1 LPIFPVRT
9 ARFPLH
15 RKFSFA
21 PQTMPLSNLKESYIM
36 TPLSVASPAWTIPGY
51 LETRD
56 NHLTINDVDALNL
69 ASEHDT
75 PLFVFSEPR
84 ILSNIERL
92 KQAAREASHPMKFCY
107 ASKAN
112 SNMAILKT
120 VLNAGIDI
128 EVNSG
133 GELFKALRVGF
144 RPDQIIFNGTS
155 KTPAEIDEAVSAG
168 IYSINVDS
176 IYEIGLIEESAKRLG
191 KRARIALRLVPEIG
205 TRSHLGLQTALLT
218 SKFGISSSEVLEAFR
233 RGLRHPELIHICGI
247 HIHVGS
253 QTPDIEP
260 FAAAFK
266 TMWEHLVTVF
276 RETGHVL
283 EHINL
288 GGGIPV
294 NYLRD
299 RSQADELPAHERD
312 MLGAELE
319 PSDVLAAALRA
330 ARESARAAQAE
341 HLLEGITILLEP
353 GRSVIADA
361 GLVLTTVRNLKR
373 RPETG
378 DTWLLTDA
386 GYNLLLS
393 MNNYKWYYHLINASR
408 ADEPTD
414 AEYKVAGPLC
424 DSGDV
429 YFDIEREGRLPD
441 YRKLPVDVQA
451 GEVLA
456 LLNSGAYSLAQ
467 MFHYNGRP
475 LPAAVMV
482 RDGGR
487 VDLIRRRD
495 TYDDLIAYDIWS

>member
-1 LPIFPVRT
+1 
-9 ARFPLH
+9 
-15 RKFSFA
+15 
-21 PQTMPLSNLKESYIM
+21 MPSQL
-36 TPLSVASPAWTIPGY
+36 VASSPAWTIPGY
-51 LETRD
+51 LETRQ
-56 NHLTINDVDALNL
+56 NSHLHISGADALAL
-69 ASEHDT
+69 AHEYET
-75 PLFVFSEPR
+75 PLFVFSAPR
-84 ILSNIERL
+84 IRANIERL
-92 KQAAREASHPMKFCY
+92 RRAAAAVELPVKYCY

-112 SNMAILKT
+112 SNMA
-120 VLNAGIDI
+120 VLSIVRDAGIDI

-133 GELFKALRVGF
+133 GELYKALKVGF
-144 RPDQIIFNGTS
+144 RPEQIIFNGTS
-155 KTPAEIDEAVSAG
+155 KTDAEIDEAVRAG
-168 IYSINVDS
+168 IYSINADS
-176 IYEIGLIEESAKRLG
+176 IYEIELIEKSASRQRT
-191 KRARIALRLVPEIG
+191 RARIALRLVPEIG

-218 SKFGISSSEVLEAFR
+218 SKFGISSADVLDAFGR
-233 RGLRHPELIHICGI
+233 ALRHPELIDVCGI

-253 QTPDIEP
+253 QTPDVEP

-266 TMWEHLVTVF
+266 AMWEHLAALH

-299 RSQADELPAHERD
+299 GSQAGELPEHERE

-319 PSDVLAAALRA
+319 PADVLVAALRA
-330 ARESARAAQAE
+330 ARESARAAGAE
-341 HLLEGITILLEP
+341 SLLDRLTILLEP

-361 GLVLTTVRNLKR
+361 GLVLTTVRNIKR

-393 MNNYKWYYHLINASR
+393 MNNYKWYYHLISATR
-408 ADEPTD
+408 ATAPHDFD
-414 AEYKVAGPLC
+414 YKVAGPLC

-429 YFDIEREGRLPD
+429 YFDIERGGRLPD
-441 YRKLPVDVQA
+441 YRRLPADVRP

-467 MFHYNGRP
+467 MFPYNGRP

-482 RDGGR
+482 HEEGR
-487 VDLIRRRD
+487 ATIARRRD
-495 TYDDLIAYDIWS
+495 SYEALLAGDVW

>member
-1 LPIFPVRT
+1 MSSTV
-9 ARFPLH
+9 
-15 RKFSFA
+15 
-21 PQTMPLSNLKESYIM
+21 LSS
-36 TPLSVASPAWTIPGY
+36 APAWAIADY
-51 LETRD
+51 LEV
-56 NHLTINDVDALNL
+56 NNGHLAINQVDALDL
-69 ASEHDT
+69 VAKYES

-84 ILSNIERL
+84 IKANIDRL
-92 KQAAREASHPMKFCY
+92 RAAADAVEHPIRFFY

-112 SNMAILKT
+112 SNMA
-120 VLNAGIDI
+120 VLQAVLASGIDV

-133 GELFKALRVGF
+133 GELYKALRVGF

-155 KTPAEIDEAVSAG
+155 KSDAELDEAVRAE

-176 IYEIGLIEESAKRLG
+176 IYEIGLVEDAVRRVAIETGSETGSTPKP
-191 KRARIALRLVPEIG
+191 ARITLRLVPEIG

-233 RGLRHPELIHICGI
+233 RGLQNPDLIHVCGI

-253 QTPDIEP
+253 QTPDVEP
-260 FAAAFK
+260 FAEAFRS
-266 TMWEHLVTVF
+266 MWEHLVAIH
-276 RETGHVL
+276 RETGHTL

-299 RSQADELPAHERD
+299 RSQAEQIPEHERD
-312 MLGAELE
+312 MLGADLE
-319 PSDVLAAALRA
+319 PSAVLREALRIAREA
-330 ARESARAAQAE
+330 ARDANAE
-341 HLLEGITILLEP
+341 HLLEGVEILLEP

-361 GLVLTTVRNLKR
+361 GLVLTTVNNIKT

-378 DTWLLTDA
+378 DVWLLTDA
-386 GYNLLLS
+386 GYNLMLS
-393 MNNYKWYYHLINASR
+393 MNNYKWYYHLISASNAEAA
-408 ADEPTD
+408 AD
-414 AEYKVAGPLC
+414 AQYKVAGPLC

-429 YFDIEREGRLPD
+429 YFDIERGGRLPD
-441 YRKLPVDVQA
+441 YRFLPPNVQP

-475 LPAAVMV
+475 LPAAVLI
-482 RDGGR
+482 REGGK

-495 TYDDLIAYDIWS
+495 TYEDLVTNDVW

>member
-1 LPIFPVRT
+1 MSSQLAVQR
-9 ARFPLH
+9 
-15 RKFSFA
+15 
-21 PQTMPLSNLKESYIM
+21 
-36 TPLSVASPAWTIPGY
+36 PAWTIPDY
-51 LETRD
+51 LETREG
-56 NHLTINDVDALNL
+56 HLTINEVDALSL
-69 ASEHDT
+69 VREYDS
-75 PLFVFSEPR
+75 PLYVFSEPR
-84 ILSNIERL
+84 IRSNIERL
-92 KQAAREASHPMKFCY
+92 KDAARTVERPIRFCY

-112 SNMAILKT
+112 SNMAVLKT
-120 VLNAGIDI
+120 VLDSGIDL

-133 GELFKALRVGF
+133 GELYKALRIGF
-144 RPDQIIFNGTS
+144 RPQQIIFNGTS
-155 KTPAEIDEAVSAG
+155 KSDAEMDEAVRAE

-176 IYEIGLIEESAKRLG
+176 IYEIELVEKSALRTG
-191 KRARIALRLVPEIG
+191 KRANIALRLTPEIG

-218 SKFGISSSEVLEAFR
+218 SKFGISYSEVLDAFR
-233 RGLRHPELIHICGI
+233 RALQHPELVHVSGI

-253 QTPDIEP
+253 QTPDVEP

-266 TMWEHLVTVF
+266 TMWEHLVTLN
-276 RETGHVL
+276 RETGHTL

-299 RSQADELPAHERD
+299 RSMADQLPEHERD
-312 MLGAELE
+312 MLGADLE
-319 PSDVLAAALRA
+319 PADVLAAAFKV
-330 ARESARAAQAE
+330 ARESAREANAE
-341 HLLEGITILLEP
+341 HLLDRVTILLEP
-353 GRSVIADA
+353 GRSIIADA
-361 GLVLTTVRNLKR
+361 GLVLTTVRNIKR

-378 DTWLLTDA
+378 DVWLLTDA

-393 MNNYKWYYHLINASR
+393 MNNYKWYYHLISASR
-408 ADEPTD
+408 A
-414 AEYKVAGPLC
+414 AETPGSDYKVAGPLC

-441 YRKLPVDVQA
+441 YRCLPAHVQP

-482 RDGGR
+482 RERGQ
-487 VDLIRRRD
+487 VALIRRRD
-495 TYDDLIAYDIWS
+495 TYDDLVTNDVW